1 MKCEEQKGHPLGKR
15 PFNQDPGEKEEP
27 GMFMPREKHSR
38 HRDQREQRFGA
49 GENLVCLSGRKEEA
63 GGRKF
68 GIHEGDED
76 RRARSEGF
84 AKEPRF
90 LFLAGPLS
98 KQELNSL
105 TRVRNGS
112 SCSGSMES

>member
-38 HRDQREQRFGA
+38 HREQREQRFRA

-68 GIHEGDED
+68 GRCGQQAALDSVLGIW
-76 RRARSEGF
+76 
-84 AKEPRF
+84 EPD
-90 LFLAGPLS
+90 AS
-98 KQELNSL
+98 
-105 TRVRNGS
+105 
-112 SCSGSMES
+112 

>member
-38 HRDQREQRFGA
+38 HREQREQRFGA

-63 GGRKF
+63 GGRTF

-90 LFLAGPLS
+90 LFLAGQLS
-98 KQELNSL
+98 IQDL
-105 TRVRNGS
+105 S
-112 SCSGSMES
+112 SPTQD